1 MRHLVAT
8 LGAAAALSAPALARA
23 TPAVQVRDAAVRLL
37 ILPEQRSDLVVETV
51 HGNPQLPLRVW
62 SFAGRTHI
70 DGDVGGRVQG
80 CRTRRGEPGALISK
94 LGYVAY
100 DALPFVVVH
109 TPMNA
114 RVFVGGAAWGNIGPS
129 DILEFSNE
137 GCGQWQVGTVR
148 GAMKL
153 SQAGVGVTRAGGAAS
168 AGLYAVGDGVITTR
182 EITGPVT
189 AMSFGSSQI
198 EIASVSGAFT
208 ARVAGAGQIRALAGR
223 VGTMKAAVA
232 GSGEVAFDGTA
243 DTLDASVIGSG
254 DVSIASV
261 TGAVRKQVIGQG
273 QVKIG
278 APQAGEA
285 AHAPLTT
292 SPSARINPPPSGAG
306 RDSAPID
313 LPPGSG
319 RPARRNAPN
328 RVPAPFRVYRR

>member
-8 LGAAAALSAPALARA
+8 LGAAAAVSAPALARA

-37 ILPEQRSDLVVETV
+37 ILPEARSDLAVETV
-51 HGNPQLPLRVW
+51 HGNPRLPLHTW

-70 DGDVGGRVQG
+70 DGDVGGRLLG
-80 CRTRRGEPGALISK
+80 CRTRRGEPGAVIAK

-109 TPMNA
+109 TPMNV

-129 DILEFSNE
+129 DVLEFSNE
-137 GCGQWQVGTVR
+137 GCGQWQVGAVR

-153 SQAGVGVTRAGGAAS
+153 SQAGAGATRAGGAAS
-168 AGLYAVGDGVITTR
+168 AGLYAVGDGVISTR
-182 EITGPVT
+182 EVTGPVT
-189 AMSFGSSQI
+189 AMSFGSSHI
-198 EIASVSGAFT
+198 EIASVAGTFT
-208 ARVAGAGQIRALAGR
+208 ARVAGEGQVHALAGR
-223 VGTMKAAVA
+223 VEAVKAAVA

-243 DTLDASVIGSG
+243 DTLDASVIGTG
-254 DVSIASV
+254 DVSIGSV
-261 TGAVRKQVIGQG
+261 TGQVHKQVIGQG
-273 QVKIG
+273 QVRVG
-278 APQAGEA
+278 APQAADG
-285 AHAPLTT
+285 AHAPLTA

-306 RDSAPID
+306 RESAPID